1 MQMNKSFLIAVILA
15 AGTTAWILSGT
26 LDKTTVQTLSRPP
39 ADLIPNNAPQS
50 VRVQV
55 FHARD
60 YQPSLVLTGQSEAV
74 RRASVLSETQ
84 GAIKS
89 LPVEKGSFVT
99 RGTVLA
105 RVAVNDRAARLAEAQ
120 ALLAQREME
129 YNAAR
134 RLSKK
139 GFRAE
144 TQLVAHKAALESA
157 QARVLQSQLEL
168 DRTEITAPFDGVL
181 HTRLVEKGS
190 ILRLGDSLGTLL
202 DLSSIVV
209 SAEVSERQIAQLSIG
224 DRARVTLA
232 SGQTANGA
240 IRFIAAR
247 ANPGTR
253 TFQIEVL
260 VPNPDLS
267 IPAGMT
273 ATLTLDAP
281 PRRAHLVSPGILTLR
296 DDGRVGVF
304 VLTKNNR
311 VRFVP
316 ADIIANSSSG
326 LWLAGLPERT
336 VLVTV
341 GQEFIIDRQDVLPI
355 DAQTLHP
362 FQQDG
367 AEK

>member
-1 MQMNKSFLIAVILA
+1 MNKSFLIAVILA

-26 LDKTTVQTLSRPP
+26 FDQTTAQTLSKPP
-39 ADLIPNNAPQS
+39 ADLVQNNAPQS

-74 RRASVLSETQ
+74 RQASITSETH
-84 GAIKS
+84 GAIQE
-89 LPVEKGSFVT
+89 LPIEKGRFVK

-105 RVAVNDRAARLAEAQ
+105 TVALNDRAAKLAEAK

-129 YNAAR
+129 YDAAR

-157 QARVLQSQLEL
+157 RARVLQNQLEL
-168 DRTEITAPFDGVL
+168 NKTKIKAPFDGIL
-181 HTRLVEKGS
+181 HTRLVETGTV
-190 ILRLGDSLGTLL
+190 LRLGDSLGTLL
-202 DLSSIVV
+202 DLSSIII
-209 SAEVSERQIAQLSIG
+209 SAEVNEQQVAQLSVG
-224 DRARVTLA
+224 TPARVTLA
-232 SGQTANGA
+232 SGQTAHGS
-240 IRFIAAR
+240 IRFIAAG

-253 TFQIEVL
+253 TFKIEVL
-260 VPNPDLS
+260 VPNPDRS

-304 VLTKNNR
+304 MLTKNDR

-316 ADIIANSSSG
+316 ADIIANTSNG
-326 LWLAGLPERT
+326 LWLAGLPNRA

-341 GQEFIIDRQDVLPI
+341 GQEFIVDRQDVLPI
-355 DAQTLHP
+355 DAQTLEP
-362 FQQDG
+362 FQQAG
-367 AEK
+367 AEQQE